1 MVKMST
7 ETKKIDTNELR
18 VNLTKYLTKNVGDT
32 IYITK
37 YNRLVAEIRIYT
49 DEIRAKT
56 ELRLAKILVD
66 AAEKKRGK
74 LQSNFYSVS
83 N

>member
-1 MVKMST
+1 MST

-18 VNLTKYLTKNVGDT
+18 VNLTKYLTKNVGNT

-37 YNRLVAEIRIYT
+37 YNRLVAEIRVYT

-66 AAEKKRGK
+66 AAEKKKRK
-74 LQSNFYSVS
+74 ASK
-83 N
+83 

>member
-1 MVKMST
+1 MST

-32 IYITK
+32 IYITR
-37 YNRLVAEIRIYT
+37 YNKLVAEIRVYT

-56 ELRLAKILVD
+56 ELRLAQILVD
-66 AAEKKRGK
+66 AAKKKERK
-74 LQSNFYSVS
+74 APK
-83 N
+83 

>member
-7 ETKKIDTNELR
+7 ETIKIDTNELR
-18 VNLTKYLTKNVGDT
+18 INLTKYLTKNVGDT
-32 IYITK
+32 IYITR
-37 YNRLVAEIRIYT
+37 YNRLVAEIRVYT

-66 AAEKKRGK
+66 AAEKKKRK
-74 LQSNFYSVS
+74 APK
-83 N
+83 

>member
-18 VNLTKYLTKNVGDT
+18 INLTKYLTKNVGDT
-32 IYITK
+32 IYITR
-37 YNRLVAEIRIYT
+37 YNRLVAELRVYT

-56 ELRLAKILVD
+56 EIRMAQILVD
-66 AAEKKRGK
+66 AADKKKRK
-74 LQSNFYSVS
+74 ASK
-83 N
+83 

>member
-7 ETKKIDTNELR
+7 ETIRIDTNDLR

-32 IYITK
+32 IYITR
-37 YNRLVAEIRIYT
+37 YNRLVAEIRVYT

-56 ELRLAKILVD
+56 ELRLAQILVD
-66 AAEKKRGK
+66 ASKKNKRK
-74 LQSNFYSVS
+74 APK
-83 N
+83 

>member
-1 MVKMST
+1 MST
-7 ETKKIDTNELR
+7 GTKKIDTNELR

-32 IYITK
+32 IYVTR

-56 ELRLAKILVD
+56 ELRLAQILVD
-66 AAEKKRGK
+66 AAEKKKRK
-74 LQSNFYSVS
+74 APK
-83 N
+83 

>member
-1 MVKMST
+1 MSN

-32 IYITK
+32 IYVTR
-37 YNRLVAEIRIYT
+37 YNKLVAEIRVYT

-56 ELRLAKILVD
+56 ELRLAQKLVD
-66 AAEKKRGK
+66 AAKKKKRK
-74 LQSNFYSVS
+74 TSK
-83 N
+83 

>member
-1 MVKMST
+1 MVKMSN

-18 VNLTKYLTKNVGDT
+18 INLTKYLTKNVGDT

-37 YNRLVAEIRIYT
+37 YNRLVAELRVYA

-56 ELRLAKILVD
+56 ELRLAQILVD
-66 AAEKKRGK
+66 AAEKKKRK
-74 LQSNFYSVS
+74 ASK
-83 N
+83 

>member
-1 MVKMST
+1 MNT

-32 IYITK
+32 IYITR
-37 YNRLVAEIRIYT
+37 YNRLVAEIRVYT
-49 DEIRAKT
+49 DEIKAKT

-66 AAEKKRGK
+66 AAEKKKRK
-74 LQSNFYSVS
+74 ASK
-83 N
+83 